1 MDQYTPLLTGRQLIS
16 FLMVIEV
23 GRQGVAASDLRAEMR
38 GWLLR
43 SDLWTVLQDP
53 TAQIIS
59 EPC

>member
-23 GRQGVAASDLRAEMR
+23 GRQGVAASDLRAERR

-53 TAQIIS
+53 TAQSIS